1 MTPAPSPPR
10 VLMVTARFPP
20 YVGGVETHVREV
32 ATQLAHRG
40 VEVEVL
46 TTDPGR
52 SLPRREA
59 VDGIRVRRA
68 PAYPS
73 GRDYYLA
80 PSLFSV
86 ILRDRHD
93 VVHVQGIHTT
103 VAPIA
108 MLAAVIG
115 HRPFVVTF
123 HTGGH
128 RSSVRNRLRG
138 LQWRLLAPLLR
149 RAFALVAVSEFE
161 RTMVAKAARIDP
173 RRIRVIRNGGSLP
186 RQDEPVAED
195 PDLVISV
202 GRLERYKGHHRAVAA
217 LALLRERRPG
227 ARLLILGDG
236 PDRDSLHQLARQLDI
251 SDSVTLRSIPA
262 TEREEMAR
270 ALGSARLVVL
280 LSEYEAHPVAVA
292 EARALGRRVLVAD
305 TTGLTEMVASG
316 QAAGVAVD
324 ASPDELAA
332 RMHEVMTG
340 EPPEMGDQP
349 SWEACA
355 EQLLE
360 IYRAA
365 GPGRPRP
372 PATP

>member
-1 MTPAPSPPR
+1 
-10 VLMVTARFPP
+10 MVTPRFPP

-32 ATQLAHRG
+32 ATRLAHLG

-46 TTDPGR
+46 TTDPDGL
-52 SLPRREA
+52 LPRRDA
-59 VDGIRVRRA
+59 VDGIRVRRV
-68 PAYPS
+68 PAYPA
-73 GRDYYLA
+73 GRDYHLA
-80 PSLFSV
+80 PGIFSA
-86 ILRDRHD
+86 IRRDHHD
-93 VVHVQGIHTT
+93 VVHVQGIHTA

-108 MLAAVIG
+108 MFAAVIG
-115 HRPFVVTF
+115 GRPFVVTF

-138 LQWRLLAPLLR
+138 LQWRLLTPLLR

-161 RTMVAKAARIDP
+161 RTMIAKAARIDP
-173 RRIRVIRNGGSLP
+173 GRIRVIRNGGTLP

-217 LALLRERRPG
+217 LPLLQQQRPG

-236 PDRDSLHQLARQLDI
+236 PDRESLHELARQLDV
-251 SDSVTLRSIPA
+251 SESVTVRSIPA
-262 TEREEMAR
+262 TERDEMAR

-280 LSEYEAHPVAVA
+280 LSEYEAHPVAVT

-316 QAAGVAVD
+316 QAAAVAVD

-332 RMHEVMTG
+332 RMHEVMTD
-340 EPPEMGDQP
+340 EAPEMGDQP

-355 EQLLE
+355 DQLLA

-365 GPGRPRP
+365 GSSKHARSATRQPRS